1 MEMFAAVMGL
11 FVVGLLAYAAA
22 QLRVGLRDLSHAF
35 ALRMAARRGGAAVGP
50 VLLRG
55 RVRGDRLLSPPAGG
69 EQVIAWSARRAYSF
83 GDEAEAAPFVLHGLG
98 DGEAQVV
105 HVDAARLVLLAEERT
120 DTFSNRVRALAHDA
134 EVLVYGVLVQRAGRA
149 VLCDVPGRGVVVADG
164 KSPVIANLA
173 RAALAMVA
181 VVTFGVV
188 AVVAHMP

>member
-22 QLRVGLRDLSHAF
+22 QLRVGLRDLSHLF
-35 ALRMAARRGGAAVGP
+35 ALRRARGRGGAPTGP
-50 VLLRG
+50 VLMRG

-69 EQVIAWSARRAYSF
+69 EPVIAWSARRAYSF

-98 DGEAQVV
+98 DDGSEV
-105 HVDAARLVLLAEERT
+105 HVDAARLVLLAAERT

-164 KSPVIANLA
+164 KSPVMANLA
-173 RAALAMVA
+173 RAALALVA
-181 VVTFGVV
+181 VGTFGVV
-188 AVVAHMP
+188 AVVAHLP